1 MALSFVVIGAVAQS
15 PPTTTQQTA
24 KGTTTQTTIDVVG
37 VTPIDGVGVDA
48 DKYPANVQF
57 VKPAHSNPAEDLL
70 RHANGIDVSEAQGDR
85 HQPDVAFRGFLAS
98 SLLGIPQGL
107 AVFQDGVR
115 LNEPFGDVVD
125 WDILDEPA
133 IDRIEIIPGAN
144 AAFGL
149 NALGGVVAMR
159 TRNGFSDPGMSVR
172 LDGGP
177 FGMRDAEV
185 SRGWGRDSAAYFLS
199 ASHEQDD
206 GWRERSPARLDHLFG
221 SAQWIRPHGSS
232 DLRISA
238 ADTSITGNGAAPV
251 QLLDLDRRAV
261 FTHPDNTRNSS
272 ALLSTSNSAML
283 AAGLLEIS
291 GHLRRTITR
300 TVNGDDSPYEPC
312 EDDPGVLCTE
322 AGDPIV
328 DLQGH
333 LFGITAEHPLDA
345 VLNRTTTRQTSL
357 GATAQWTRDQVVLR
371 REHRAAVGISFD
383 RGIISFRSDSEVADL
398 AADRGA
404 DGSGRLSA
412 DSIVR
417 LDATASNTAIFL
429 TDIIAVTSNV
439 TVTATARM
447 NRTAIELRDRAGDA
461 LSGNHRFT
469 SINPSVGITRAF
481 HGVTLFANVNQSSR
495 TPTPVELTC
504 ADPEDPCRLPNAFVS
519 DPPLRQVRARSIEAG
534 LRGRLRSENWSLALF
549 QTSND
554 NDIIFVSSGPLRGD
568 GYFTNVG
575 RTNRRGV
582 EAAIGGE
589 HGRFGWRASGS
600 LLDATFG
607 ADFVVP
613 SPHNPNAIDGRMQVL
628 RGDRL
633 PLLPGETARIEA
645 HVRPIAWLN
654 LFADAR
660 HRSSEFFRGDEANLE
675 RPLKP
680 YAIVDAGIS
689 ATVTRRITLELSATN
704 LANTRYET
712 FGTFGDASGVL
723 GHAYGDSR
731 FVTPGEP
738 RRIMLALAFR

>member
-1 MALSFVVIGAVAQS
+1 MRPRRKVRLFNILVALSFVVIGAVAQS

-70 RHANGIDVSEAQGDR
+70 RHANGIDVREAQGDR
-85 HQPDVAFRGFLAS
+85 HQPDVAFRGFLALPFSGSLRVSPFSRTASVSMNRSATSPTGTFLTSRQSTGLRS
-98 SLLGIPQGL
+98 SLAPTRHSGSTLSVGL
-107 AVFQDGVR
+107 SRCARAMATAIRACRYGWTVDRLVCATPRSRAAGVATR
-115 LNEPFGDVVD
+115 LPIFFP
-125 WDILDEPA
+125 PA
-133 IDRIEIIPGAN
+133 MSRTTAGASGRLPASIIY
-144 AAFGL
+144 
-149 NALGGVVAMR
+149 
-159 TRNGFSDPGMSVR
+159 
-172 LDGGP
+172 
-177 FGMRDAEV
+177 
-185 SRGWGRDSAAYFLS
+185 SAALS
-199 ASHEQDD
+199 
-206 GWRERSPARLDHLFG
+206 GFG
-221 SAQWIRPHGSS
+221 HMAAA
-232 DLRISA
+232 ISA
-238 ADTSITGNGAAPV
+238 FPPPTRRSQDGAAPV

-272 ALLSTSNSAML
+272 ALLSTPNSAML

-312 EDDPGVLCTE
+312 EDDPGALCTE

-357 GATAQWTRDQVVLR
+357 GATAQWTRDQDVLR
-371 REHRAAVGISFD
+371 RKHRAAAGISFD
-383 RGIISFRSDSEVADL
+383 RGIIGFRSDSEVADL
-398 AADRGA
+398 TADREA
-404 DGSGRLSA
+404 DGGGRLSA
-412 DSIVR
+412 ASIVR
-417 LDATASNTAIFL
+417 LDATASNAAIFL
-429 TDIIAVTSNV
+429 TDVITVTSNV

-469 SINPSVGITRAF
+469 SINPSIGITRAF

-554 NDIIFVSSGPLRGD
+554 NDIIFVSSGPPRGD
-568 GYFTNVG
+568 GYFTNIG

-589 HGRFGWRASGS
+589 HGHFGWRASVS

-613 SPHNPNAIDGRMQVL
+613 SPTIRTQSMAACRC
-628 RGDRL
+628 
-633 PLLPGETARIEA
+633 
-645 HVRPIAWLN
+645 
-654 LFADAR
+654 
-660 HRSSEFFRGDEANLE
+660 SE
-675 RPLKP
+675 
-680 YAIVDAGIS
+680 AIVC
-689 ATVTRRITLELSATN
+689 RC
-704 LANTRYET
+704 
-712 FGTFGDASGVL
+712 FL
-723 GHAYGDSR
+723 GKLQESKRTCGRSR
-731 FVTPGEP
+731 G
-738 RRIMLALAFR
+738 